1 MNRQE
6 RELRLVIRGM
16 INEAGPVATA
26 QQAATGALKA
36 VRAAFEDLLDSGGQY
51 KYRVFPNGALQI
63 IKSSNN
69 PKVSAQNPLTV
80 TTKNKYYK
88 TIIGDLKSA
97 NASSQTL
104 ASKAFQT
111 ITAAASNV
119 AKDAADALS
128 TGQGTT
134 SAPAGPPAEV
144 GPSDVAGVSMYGAKV
159 VIDDNNYTE
168 YRVYTNGMIKRFGIM
183 KGGQWTMDDPAK
195 EITAGQRKAV
205 AQSILTANQYDAAA
219 KAALDGIVAGT
230 LTGVGGQDASAFQS
244 AMSWMRRTLAST
256 GAPVAYIAFADYLV
270 GRTSTWTENDLP
282 SNYHAD
288 LAKVAK
294 YALTRVSP
302 RTKKRGEI
310 LHDNQF
316 VYNDFW
322 RNASTKLGQETPGTP
337 LDGQGMKGTGTVEAL
352 EFFLGGI
359 VVTQE
364 GQNYV
369 ISDIY
374 DYDDYYVTPKAYDEM
389 SEFLGGLAKA
399 GTFYNVVRKA
409 AAFRQSTGYKGFPVR
424 ITLPVSLAA
433 DFQV

>member
-16 INEAGPVATA
+16 INEAGPLDTA
-26 QQAATGALKA
+26 QKAIAVGAGA
-36 VRAAFEDLLDSGGQY
+36 VKAAFEVLKDSGGQY
-51 KYRVFPNGALQI
+51 SYRVFPNGALQI
-63 IKSSNN
+63 VKSPSN

-80 TTKNKYYK
+80 TTKNQYYK
-88 TIIGDLKSA
+88 MIIGDLKSE
-97 NASSQTL
+97 NPSSRTL
-104 ASKAFQT
+104 ASNAFQT

-119 AKDAADALS
+119 AKAAADALS

-134 SAPAGPPAEV
+134 SAPAAPPAKV

-159 VIDDNNYTE
+159 VIDDSNYTE

-183 KGGQWTMDDPAK
+183 KSGRWTMDDPAK
-195 EITAGQRKAV
+195 EIPAEQRQAV

-244 AMSWMRRTLAST
+244 AMSRMRRALASA

-270 GRTSTWTENDLP
+270 GRTSTWTESDLP
-282 SNYHAD
+282 SNYHSD

-294 YALTRVSP
+294 YALSVKTPSG
-302 RTKKRGEI
+302 KKGQI
-310 LHDNQF
+310 LHDDAF
-316 VYNDFW
+316 VYNNFW
-322 RNASTKLGQETPGTP
+322 RTASIKLGQGIPGTP
-337 LDGQGMKGTGTVEAL
+337 IGGAGTKGTGTVEAL

-369 ISDIY
+369 ITDIY
-374 DYDDYYVTPKAYDEM
+374 DYDNYYVTPKAYDEM
-389 SEFLGGLAKA
+389 SEFLGALGKA
-399 GTFYNVVRKA
+399 GTFYNVIRAA
-409 AAFRQSTGYKGFPVR
+409 AAFRQTSGYKGFPVR
-424 ITLPVSLAA
+424 IVLPVSLAA